1 MKFWG
6 KGLFALLVLVLL
18 VACGDDT
25 GSSGDGPDT
34 PLSEKRSLSGLALKG
49 PFLKGATVSV
59 QEMDSDYFL
68 PVGAESVG
76 KVENDSGRYSV
87 EFGEFASPFVLLK
100 ASGYFRDELTGE
112 QSKSPISLYALTNI
126 SERDSANVNLLTH
139 LAYKRALYLS
149 VKENLALE
157 KAQRQAEREVLALF
171 YIKGDFA
178 PAEDLS
184 IFGSDDGNAA
194 LLAMSIL
201 VSGALEEEDAG
212 SFTLKNPKSGNED
225 SKLSRRISDIAADIE
240 KDGEWNDART
250 IVKIADW
257 AEKQSQEGG
266 LDSIRKTLT
275 AWKLSKIIPAF
286 EKHVNNFWWKIY
298 GLDACNAKL
307 EGNTYWNMIT
317 YSKNEGYGYVCS
329 DGKWLSERML
339 FGNPDSTD
347 VTDTTETADTTQV
360 KDTTQVTD
368 TTGVADTTAVADTSA
383 VDTVELSDLE
393 KDTQGQRCTYF
404 GRIVHGVVDTNNVY
418 FCDGVKWKLFDGD
431 ESARY
436 YKLMDNRDGRIYR
449 YVRIDIQNWMAEN
462 LNYGDTAYSWN
473 EAKTACPDGW
483 HLPSKEEW
491 NYMFRSIGSTSQSE
505 LDKRG
510 FAARPAEL
518 LGVSYWTSSYD
529 KDSLGRYPYDIFF
542 SYTGTGLSKL
552 HDSTS
557 RFPVRC
563 VQDYEVLSA
572 CDEEYLHRVARYN
585 NMVYYVCEEDG
596 WHMMNY
602 DEYNEFKWAGA
613 VEGKTLWD
621 GSDPRMC
628 YVYDNG
634 AWYERDS
641 SNCKLG
647 LGGCTAARQG
657 ELSRS
662 SKSVWYTCDNGT
674 WVGTMDSTVDQIMLG
689 TDFDEGTVV
698 KCPSNGR
705 YCVFQDGHW
714 REGTKMDSVLYS
726 LGGTPCMVEGDTSK
740 VKYEGEYYVCRYVSW
755 RAVHMQWEMA
765 PLIYNDTYEDRD
777 ECSATG
783 LYGDGSFH
791 NKHDNA
797 AGRVY
802 VCENGGFRLPT
813 EIEMSMNMGCT
824 SYNYGKKIKVNHSHF
839 ICTESGWTVD
849 PDVWEEDSFTD
860 PRDGR
865 EYRTVGIWDQV
876 WMGENLNYTDS
887 VATPDLEGKRWC
899 YDDEQEQCD
908 TYGSLYSCEISKSV
922 CPAGWRLP
930 TESDWQDLLNFM
942 TRMGVDLDKGL
953 RAKSGWYNYTGHSNN
968 GTDVFGFT
976 ALPGGIMYEANS
988 YGNATREAWFWYDS
1002 ECKWNNGNAF
1012 VISAGE
1018 EANMSTISASGGDDD
1033 YGFYV
1038 RCIKDEDPAP

>member
-6 KGLFALLVLVLL
+6 KGLVALLVLVLL
-18 VACGDDT
+18 VACGDDA
-25 GSSGDGPDT
+25 GSSGDGPDS
-34 PLSEKRSLSGLALKG
+34 PPAEKRTLSGIVQKG
-49 PFLKGATVSV
+49 PFLKGSRVSL
-59 QEMDSDYFL
+59 QELDAEFL
-68 PVGAESVG
+68 LPMEAKFDGEVLDDDGSYSID
-76 KVENDSGRYSV
+76 VEGLH
-87 EFGEFASPFVLLK
+87 SPFALLK
-100 ASGYFRDELTGE
+100 AEGYFRDELTGE
-112 QSKSPISLYALTNI
+112 CTKSPIALYALTDF

-139 LAYKRALYLS
+139 LEYKRALYLI
-149 VKENLALE
+149 VKDNLSFEDA
-157 KAQRQAEREVLALF
+157 KQWAECEVFAAF
-171 YIKGDFA
+171 AIKGDFA
-178 PAEDLS
+178 LAEDLD
-184 IFGSDDGNAA
+184 IFGGRDEDAA
-194 LLAMSIL
+194 LLALNIL
-201 VSGALEEEDAG
+201 VSGALDDDDGG
-212 SFTLKNPKSGNED
+212 SFVIKNPKDNNDEE
-225 SKLSRRISDIAADIE
+225 SKLSRRISSIADDIE
-240 KDGEWNDART
+240 KDGEWNDRKT
-250 IVKIADW
+250 VVKIADW
-257 AEKQSQEGG
+257 AADQSLQGG
-266 LDSIRKTLT
+266 LDSIRENIA
-275 AWKLSKIIPAF
+275 AWKLAKKVPEF
-286 EKHVNNFWWKIY
+286 EKYVNGFWWKIY
-298 GLDACNAKL
+298 GLDACDEKREDEARRIMTPHSVREGDYFVCTKGQWLPEGML
-307 EGNTYWNMIT
+307 EGDKDT
-317 YSKNEGYGYVCS
+317 S
-329 DGKWLSERML
+329 DVQDTAQVADTSVVDTAGVADTLTADTA
-339 FGNPDSTD
+339 G
-347 VTDTTETADTTQV
+347 VTDTTV
-360 KDTTQVTD
+360 
-368 TTGVADTTAVADTSA
+368 
-383 VDTVELSDLE
+383 VDTLSDFE
-393 KDTQGQRCTYF
+393 KDIGGQRCTYF
-404 GRIVHGVVDTNNVY
+404 GRIVHGVVDTNNAY
-418 FCDGVKWKLFDGD
+418 FCDGKEWKLFDGD
-431 ESARY
+431 EDARY
-436 YKLMDNRDGRIYR
+436 YKLVDDRDGRIYR

-491 NYMFRSIGSTSQSE
+491 NYMFRSIGSISQSE

-542 SYTGTGLSKL
+542 SKTGTGSSKL

-602 DEYNEFKWAGA
+602 DEYNEFKWTGA

-726 LGGTPCMVEGDTSK
+726 LGGSPCMVEGDTSK

-755 RAVHMQWEMA
+755 RAVHMQWETA

-839 ICTESGWTVD
+839 ICTENGWAVD
-849 PDVWEEDSFTD
+849 PDVWEEGSFTD

-887 VATPDLEGKRWC
+887 ASTPDLKGKRWC

-908 TYGSLYSCEISKSV
+908 TYGSMYSCEISKSV
-922 CPAGWRLP
+922 CPAGWHLP

-1012 VISAGE
+1012 VLSAGE
-1018 EANMSTISASGGDDD
+1018 EANMSSISASGGDDD

-1038 RCIKDEDPAP
+1038 RCIKDAEE

>member
-1 MKFWG
+1 MFFGSKRLVS
-6 KGLFALLVLVLL
+6 LFLFFLL
-18 VACGDDT
+18 VACGDDE
-25 GSSGDGPDT
+25 SSGGKTGT
-34 PLSEKRSLSGLALKG
+34 PVATERTISGVVQKG
-49 PFLKGATVSV
+49 PYAQGASVSV
-59 QEMDSDYFL
+59 HELDAGVLLLTGNHY
-68 PVGAESVG
+68 EG
-76 KVENDSGRYSV
+76 KVQNDSGAYSV
-87 EFGEFASPFVLLK
+87 TFDEFESPYAILE
-100 ASGYFRDELTGE
+100 ASGLFRNELTGAKT
-112 QSKSPISLYALTNI
+112 KSSVTLYAVTDL
-126 SERDSANVNLLTH
+126 SERDSVNVNLLTH
-139 LAYKRALYLS
+139 LEYARVLYLVT
-149 VKENLALE
+149 VKHMSFSEA
-157 KAQRQAEREVLALF
+157 KAQAEREVMAAF
-171 YIKGDFA
+171 GIKGDFGL
-178 PAEDLS
+178 AEDLNA
-184 IFGSDDGNAA
+184 FGNGDGSAA
-194 LLAMSIL
+194 LLAMNVL
-201 VSGALEEEDAG
+201 VLGCLNTESGPFSLG
-212 SFTLKNPKSGNED
+212 NPKGGAGEE
-225 SKLSRRISDIAADIE
+225 SKLSERLSDMVFDIE
-240 KDGEWNDART
+240 KDGEWNDKST

-257 AEKQSQEGG
+257 AANQSMEGG
-266 LDSIRKTLT
+266 LDSIRETV
-275 AWKLSKIIPAF
+275 ASWKMSKKVPAF
-286 EKHVNNFWWKIY
+286 EKYVDNFWWMAY
-298 GLDACNAKL
+298 GFD
-307 EGNTYWNMIT
+307 
-317 YSKNEGYGYVCS
+317 VC
-329 DGKWLSERML
+329 DGKRENEARRNMNPKSAMEGVYFVCQNGKWVSEEYL
-339 FGNPDSTD
+339 EDDS
-347 VTDTTETADTTQV
+347 DTTDV
-360 KDTTQVTD
+360 KDTAQVAD
-368 TTGVADTTAVADTSA
+368 TSVVDTAGVADTTV
-383 VDTVELSDLE
+383 VDTLSDFE

-473 EAKTACPDGW
+473 EAKTACPAGW

-491 NYMFRSIGSTSQSE
+491 DYLFRSIGSTSQSE

-510 FAARPAEL
+510 FAARPAGL

-529 KDSLGRYPYDIFF
+529 KDSQGRYPYDIFF
-542 SYTGTGLSKL
+542 SNTGTGLSKL

-563 VQDYEVLSA
+563 VQDYETLSA
-572 CDEEYLHRVARYN
+572 CDEENLHRVARYN

-602 DEYNEFKWAGA
+602 DEYNEFKWTGA

-714 REGTKMDSVLYS
+714 REGTKMDSVLYA

-740 VKYEGEYYVCRYVSW
+740 VKYAGEYYVCRYVSW
-755 RAVHMQWEMA
+755 RAVHMQWETA

-783 LYGDGSFH
+783 LYGDGTFH

-797 AGRVY
+797 TGRVY

-813 EIEMSMNMGCT
+813 EREMRLNLGCT
-824 SYNYGKKIKVNHSHF
+824 SYIYGKKIMVNNTHF
-839 ICTESGWTVD
+839 VCSEEGWKIDSTA
-849 PDVWEEDSFTD
+849 WEYGSFTD
-860 PRDGR
+860 ARDGR
-865 EYRTVGIWDQV
+865 VYKTIDIWGQT
-876 WMGENLNYTDS
+876 WMAENLDYRDS
-887 VATPDLEGKRWC
+887 VANPELEGNRWC
-899 YDDEQEQCD
+899 YDNEADQCD
-908 TYGSLYSCEISKSV
+908 TYGSFYSCELSSQV

-930 TESDWQDLLNFM
+930 SISDWMNLYNFIVL
-942 TRMGVDLDKGL
+942 MGGDPQNGL
-953 RAKSGWYNYTGHSNN
+953 RAKEGWSDNTGHSRN
-968 GTDVFGFT
+968 GTDVLGFT
-976 ALPGGIMYEANS
+976 ALPGGIMYEVGS
-988 YGNATREAWFWYDS
+988 YGDATRQAWFWYAQDCSLNEYEAFYLSS
-1002 ECKWNNGNAF
+1002 EEVNF
-1012 VISAGE
+1012 VTS
-1018 EANMSTISASGGDDD
+1018 SVSGGVVSDA
-1033 YGFYV
+1033 YSI
-1038 RCIKDEDPAP
+1038 RCIKD

>member
-1 MKFWG
+1 MFFGSKRLVP
-6 KGLFALLVLVLL
+6 LFLLLWL
-18 VACGDDT
+18 VACGDDE
-25 GSSGDGPDT
+25 SSGGNTGT
-34 PLSEKRSLSGLALKG
+34 PVADEKTISGVVQKG
-49 PFLKGATVSV
+49 PYAKGASVSV
-59 QEMDSDYFL
+59 HELDAGMLLLTGNHY
-68 PVGAESVG
+68 EG
-76 KVENDSGRYSV
+76 KVQNDSGAYSV
-87 EFGEFASPFVLLK
+87 TFDEFDSPYAILE
-100 ASGYFRDELTGE
+100 ASGLFRNELTGAKT
-112 QSKSPISLYALTNI
+112 KSSVTLYAVTDL
-126 SERDSANVNLLTH
+126 SERDSVNVNLLTH
-139 LAYKRALYLS
+139 LEYARVLYLVT
-149 VKENLALE
+149 VKHMSFSEA
-157 KAQRQAEREVLALF
+157 KAQAEREVMAAF
-171 YIKGDFA
+171 GIKGDFGL
-178 PAEDLS
+178 AEDLNA
-184 IFGSDDGNAA
+184 FGNGDGSAA
-194 LLAMSIL
+194 LLAMSVL
-201 VSGALEEEDAG
+201 VLGCLNTESGPFSLG
-212 SFTLKNPKSGNED
+212 NPKGGAGEE
-225 SKLSRRISDIAADIE
+225 SKFSERLSNMVFDIE
-240 KDGEWNDART
+240 KDGEWNDKST

-257 AEKQSQEGG
+257 AANQSMEGG
-266 LDSIRKTLT
+266 LDSIRETV
-275 AWKLSKIIPAF
+275 ASWKMSKKVPAF
-286 EKHVNNFWWKIY
+286 EKYVDNFWRMAY
-298 GLDACNAKL
+298 GFD
-307 EGNTYWNMIT
+307 
-317 YSKNEGYGYVCS
+317 VC
-329 DGKWLSERML
+329 DGKRENEARRNMNPKSAMEGVYFVCQNGKWVSEEYL
-339 FGNPDSTD
+339 EDDS
-347 VTDTTETADTTQV
+347 DTTDV
-360 KDTTQVTD
+360 KDTTQVAD
-368 TTGVADTTAVADTSA
+368 TSVVDTAGVADTTV
-383 VDTVELSDLE
+383 VDTLSDFE
-393 KDTQGQRCTYF
+393 KDIGGQRCTYF

-473 EAKTACPDGW
+473 EAKTACPAGW

-491 NYMFRSIGSTSQSE
+491 DYLFRSVGSTSQSE

-510 FAARPAEL
+510 FAARPAGL

-529 KDSLGRYPYDIFF
+529 KDSQGRYPYDIFF
-542 SYTGTGLSKL
+542 SNTGTGLSKL

-563 VQDYEVLSA
+563 VQDYETLSA
-572 CDEEYLHRVARYN
+572 CDEENLHRVARYN

-602 DEYNEFKWAGA
+602 DEYNEFKWTGA

-628 YVYDNG
+628 YVYDNS

-689 TDFDEGTVV
+689 TDYDEGTVV

-705 YCVFQDGHW
+705 YCVFQDGRW
-714 REGTKMDSVLYS
+714 REGTKMDSVLYA

-740 VKYEGEYYVCRYVSW
+740 VKYEGVYYVCRYVSW
-755 RAVHMQWEMA
+755 RAVHMQWETA
-765 PLIYNDTYEDRD
+765 PLIYSDTYEDRD

-783 LYGDGSFH
+783 LYGDGTFH

-797 AGRVY
+797 TGRVY

-839 ICTESGWTVD
+839 ICTESGWAVD

-922 CPAGWRLP
+922 CPAGWHLP

-988 YGNATREAWFWYDS
+988 YGDAMRQAWFWYAQDCSLNEYEALYLSS
-1002 ECKWNNGNAF
+1002 EETNF
-1012 VISAGE
+1012 VSSSI
-1018 EANMSTISASGGDDD
+1018 SGGVVTDA
-1033 YGFYV
+1033 YSI
-1038 RCIKDEDPAP
+1038 RCIKD

>member
-1 MKFWG
+1 MFFWG
-6 KGLFALLVLVLL
+6 KRLVPLFLFFLL
-18 VACGDDT
+18 VACGDDE
-25 GSSGDGPDT
+25 SSGGNTGT
-34 PLSEKRSLSGLALKG
+34 PVADEKTILGVVQKG
-49 PFLKGATVSV
+49 PYAKGASVSV
-59 QEMDSDYFL
+59 HELDAGVLLLTGNHY
-68 PVGAESVG
+68 EG
-76 KVENDSGRYSV
+76 KVLNDSGAYSV
-87 EFGEFASPFVLLK
+87 TFDEFESPYAILE
-100 ASGYFRDELTGE
+100 ASGLFRNELTGAKT
-112 QSKSPISLYALTNI
+112 KSSVTLYAVTDL
-126 SERDSANVNLLTH
+126 SERDSVNVNLLTH
-139 LAYKRALYLS
+139 LEYARVLYLVT
-149 VKENLALE
+149 VKHVSFSEA
-157 KAQRQAEREVLALF
+157 KAQAEREVMAAF
-171 YIKGDFA
+171 GIKGDFGL
-178 PAEDLS
+178 AEDLDA
-184 IFGSDDGNAA
+184 FGNGDGSAA
-194 LLAMSIL
+194 LLAMSVL
-201 VSGALEEEDAG
+201 VLGCLNTESGPFGLG
-212 SFTLKNPKSGNED
+212 NPKGDAREE
-225 SKLSRRISDIAADIE
+225 SKLSERLSDMVFDIE
-240 KDGEWNDART
+240 KDGEWNDKST

-257 AEKQSQEGG
+257 AANQSMEGG
-266 LDSIRKTLT
+266 LDSIRETV
-275 AWKLSKIIPAF
+275 ASWKMSKKVPAF
-286 EKHVNNFWWKIY
+286 EKYVDNFWRMAY
-298 GLDACNAKL
+298 GFD
-307 EGNTYWNMIT
+307 
-317 YSKNEGYGYVCS
+317 VC
-329 DGKWLSERML
+329 DGKRENEARRNMNPKSAMEGVYFVCQNGKWVSEEYL
-339 FGNPDSTD
+339 EDDS
-347 VTDTTETADTTQV
+347 DTTDV
-360 KDTTQVTD
+360 KDTAQVAD
-368 TTGVADTTAVADTSA
+368 TSVVDTADVADTTAVDT
-383 VDTVELSDLE
+383 LSDLE

-418 FCDGVKWKLFDGD
+418 FCDGKEWKLFDGD
-431 ESARY
+431 EDARY
-436 YKLMDNRDGRIYR
+436 YKLEDDRDGRIYR
-449 YVRIDIQNWMAEN
+449 YVRLAIQNWMAEN

-473 EAKTACPDGW
+473 DAKTACPNGW

-510 FAARPAEL
+510 FAARPAGL

-529 KDSLGRYPYDIFF
+529 KDSQGRYPYDIFF
-542 SYTGTGLSKL
+542 SNTGTGLSKL

-563 VQDYEVLSA
+563 VQDYETLSA
-572 CDEEYLHRVARYN
+572 CDEENLHRVARYN

-602 DEYNEFKWAGA
+602 DEYNEFKWTGA

-689 TDFDEGTVV
+689 TDYDEGTVV

-755 RAVHMQWEMA
+755 RAVHMQWETA

-783 LYGDGSFH
+783 LYGDGTFH

-797 AGRVY
+797 TGRVY

-839 ICTESGWTVD
+839 ICTESGWAVD

-887 VATPDLEGKRWC
+887 ASTPDLKGKRWC

-908 TYGSLYSCEISKSV
+908 TYGSMYACEISKSV
-922 CPAGWRLP
+922 CPAGWHLP

-988 YGNATREAWFWYDS
+988 YGNSTREAWFWYVQDCSLNEYEALYLSS
-1002 ECKWNNGNAF
+1002 EETNF
-1012 VISAGE
+1012 VSSSI
-1018 EANMSTISASGGDDD
+1018 SGGKITDA
-1033 YGFYV
+1033 YSV
-1038 RCIKDEDPAP
+1038 RCIKDAEE

>member
-1 MKFWG
+1 MFFGSKRLVP
-6 KGLFALLVLVLL
+6 LFLFFLL
-18 VACGDDT
+18 VACGDDE
-25 GSSGDGPDT
+25 SSGGNTGT
-34 PLSEKRSLSGLALKG
+34 PVADEKTILGVVQKG
-49 PFLKGATVSV
+49 PYAKGASVSV
-59 QEMDSDYFL
+59 HELDAGVLLLTGNHY
-68 PVGAESVG
+68 EG
-76 KVENDSGRYSV
+76 KVLNDSGAYSV
-87 EFGEFASPFVLLK
+87 TFDEFESPYAILE
-100 ASGYFRDELTGE
+100 ASGLFRNELTGAKT
-112 QSKSPISLYALTNI
+112 KSSVTLYAVTDL
-126 SERDSANVNLLTH
+126 SERDSVNVNLLTH
-139 LAYKRALYLS
+139 LEYARVLYLVT
-149 VKENLALE
+149 VKYMSFSEA
-157 KAQRQAEREVLALF
+157 KAQAEREVMAAF
-171 YIKGDFA
+171 GIKGDFGL
-178 PAEDLS
+178 AEDLNA
-184 IFGSDDGNAA
+184 FGNGDGSAA
-194 LLAMSIL
+194 LLAMSVL
-201 VSGALEEEDAG
+201 VLGCLNTESGPFGLG
-212 SFTLKNPKSGNED
+212 NPKGDAREE
-225 SKLSRRISDIAADIE
+225 SKLSERLSDMVFDIE
-240 KDGEWNDART
+240 KDGEWNDKST

-257 AEKQSQEGG
+257 AANQSMEGG
-266 LDSIRKTLT
+266 LDSIRETV
-275 AWKLSKIIPAF
+275 ASWKMSKKVPAF
-286 EKHVNNFWWKIY
+286 EKYVDNFWRMAY
-298 GLDACNAKL
+298 GFD
-307 EGNTYWNMIT
+307 
-317 YSKNEGYGYVCS
+317 VC
-329 DGKWLSERML
+329 DGKRENEARRNMNPKSAMEGVYFVCQNGKWVSEEYL
-339 FGNPDSTD
+339 EDDS
-347 VTDTTETADTTQV
+347 DTTDV
-360 KDTTQVTD
+360 KDTAQVAD
-368 TTGVADTTAVADTSA
+368 TSVVDTAGVADTTV
-383 VDTVELSDLE
+383 VDTLSDLE

-449 YVRIDIQNWMAEN
+449 YVRIDIQYWMAEN

-473 EAKTACPDGW
+473 EAKTACPAGW

-491 NYMFRSIGSTSQSE
+491 DYLFRSIGSTSQSE

-510 FAARPAEL
+510 FAARPAGL

-529 KDSLGRYPYDIFF
+529 KDSQGRYPYDIFF
-542 SYTGTGLSKL
+542 SNTGTGLSKL

-563 VQDYEVLSA
+563 VLDYETLSA
-572 CDEEYLHRVARYN
+572 CDEENLHRVARYN

-602 DEYNEFKWAGA
+602 DEYNEFKWTGA

-689 TDFDEGTVV
+689 ADFDEGTVV

-714 REGTKMDSVLYS
+714 REGTKMDSVLYA

-740 VKYEGEYYVCRYVSW
+740 VKYAGEYYVCRYVSW
-755 RAVHMQWEMA
+755 RAVHMQWETA
-765 PLIYNDTYEDRD
+765 PLIYSDTYEDRD

-783 LYGDGSFH
+783 LYGDGTFH
-791 NKHDNA
+791 NKYDNA

-813 EIEMSMNMGCT
+813 EIEMAMNMGCT

-839 ICTESGWTVD
+839 ICTENGWAVD
-849 PDVWEEDSFTD
+849 PDVWEEGSFTD

-922 CPAGWRLP
+922 CPAGWHLP

-953 RAKSGWYNYTGHSNN
+953 RAKSDWYNYTGHSNN

-988 YGNATREAWFWYDS
+988 YGNATREAWFWYAQDCSLNEYEALYLSS
-1002 ECKWNNGNAF
+1002 EETNF
-1012 VISAGE
+1012 VS
-1018 EANMSTISASGGDDD
+1018 SSVSGGKITDA
-1033 YGFYV
+1033 YSV
-1038 RCIKDEDPAP
+1038 RCIKDAEE